1 MRHLLLPILA
11 LAVLLSGCSQA
22 QIDRAAKATAEADAR
37 LAQVDQAIAAAK
49 QAIADGKVLADQI
62 GNVKAQQIVAQAE
75 AGLAAAAAARQGIQ
89 VADDA
94 AHAALDAAKN
104 SGGSLFAIV
113 SAVVVTLVPAM
124 GVILPLVGQ
133 VAKWRQGLTQ
143 TVAGIE
149 EAKKTMSPE
158 QISNL
163 HGALAEAQDD
173 HVKAA
178 VSLVKAK
185 L

>member
-1 MRHLLLPILA
+1 MKLILPA
-11 LAVLLSGCSQA
+11 LVLVLLTSGCTQ
-22 QIDRAAKATAEADAR
+22 QQVDRAAAATAEADAK
-37 LAQVDQAIAAAK
+37 LAQVDQAIAAAQ
-49 QAIADGKVLADQI
+49 QAVADGKVLADSI
-62 GNVKAQQIVAQAE
+62 GNVKAQQIVAQAQ
-75 AGLAAAAAARQGIQ
+75 AGLAAATAARQGIQ

-94 AHAALDAAKN
+94 AHAALTAAKA
-104 SGGSLFAIV
+104 SGGSLFSIV
-113 SAVVVTLVPAM
+113 AAVVGTLVPAM

-133 VAKWRQGLTQ
+133 VAKWRQSFTQ

-149 EAKKTMSPE
+149 TAKGSMTPD
-158 QISNL
+158 QIESL